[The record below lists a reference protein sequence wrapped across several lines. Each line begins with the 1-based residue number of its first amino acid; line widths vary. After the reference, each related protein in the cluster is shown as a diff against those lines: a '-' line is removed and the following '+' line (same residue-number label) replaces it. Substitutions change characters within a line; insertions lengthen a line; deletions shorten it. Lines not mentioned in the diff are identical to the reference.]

1 MRKRL
6 LFTYIALVFVTL
18 MASQISFWSSGQRFL
33 QQQSEAQYTD
43 QAELIRDVFEQTD
56 FAGTADYDAFAKKY
70 ARRQEVRITII
81 DMDGTV
87 LGESEESPSDMEN
100 HKDREEVKKAMT
112 GESASI
118 VRRSSTLGMD
128 YCYCAVPVRT
138 DSFEGVLRV
147 SVPLEELHALR
158 LEYMRSTIFML
169 AIGVL
174 LIAGLVIA
182 FTRFIADPIDEVI
195 EAAGKIAEGSYGIR
209 LKTRQ
214 NSQIGKLADSF
225 NWMSG
230 RLEAAVKELKDR
242 NNELEAILRSMRN
255 GVLAINGRDEI
266 LFYNDALMNLIG
278 HRGDFLGESVY
289 HLVRSSLLFDVIE
302 KVRESRDVICEEGQS
317 RIMGEQYLRITG
329 TVLNR
334 EKEQSRSVLLIIEDI
349 TDVKKLEN
357 MRSDFVSNVTH
368 ELKTPLTSIRG
379 FVDTLKQGAIKDE
392 QYARKFLDII
402 DIEAERLYTLIQ
414 DILLL
419 SEIESGSDYN
429 IQDCD
434 VNGIID
440 ETLNLLQPK
449 IEQKP
454 EVDVIFQPEPYI
466 RPFPCNPDR
475 MKQLFIN
482 LIDNAVKNTEKGSV
496 TVTCRVHNDHLMIS
510 VKDTGIGIPKEHLSR
525 IFERFYRVDK
535 GRSRKM
541 GGTGLGLSIVKHIVE
556 MYEGDIFVSSEVGE
570 GTEFIIK
577 LPYDRK
583 HTGTNVVRV
592 QGRKRGIGQ
601 VWKK

>member
-112 GESASI
+112 GVSDSVI
-118 VRRSSTLGMD
+118 RRSSTLGMD
-128 YCYCAVPVRT
+128 YCYCAVPVQT

-158 LEYMRSTIFML
+158 QEYMKSTIFMMT
-169 AIGVL
+169 IGIL
-174 LIAGLVIA
+174 LIAGMVIA
-182 FTRFIADPIDEVI
+182 FTRFIADPIDEVT
-195 EAAGKIAEGSYGIR
+195 EAAGKIAEGNYGIR
-209 LKTRQ
+209 LKTDQ

-255 GVLAINGRDEI
+255 GVLAINGKDEI

-278 HRGDFLGESVY
+278 HRGDFLGESIY
-289 HLVRSSLLFDVIE
+289 HLVRSSLIFDVIE
-302 KVRESRDVICEEGQS
+302 KVRDSRDVICEEGQS
-317 RIMGEQYLRITG
+317 RTMGQQYLRVTG

-601 VWKK
+601 V

>member
-289 HLVRSSLLFDVIE
+289 HLVRSSLIFDVIE

-334 EKEQSRSVLLIIEDI
+334 EKEKSRSVLLIIEDI

-601 VWKK
+601 V

>member
-174 LIAGLVIA
+174 LITGLVIA

-289 HLVRSSLLFDVIE
+289 HLVRSSLIFDVIE

-449 IEQKP
+449 IEQ
-454 EVDVIFQPEPYI
+454 PYI

-482 LIDNAVKNTEKGSV
+482 LVDNALKNTEKGSV
-496 TVTCRVHNDHLMIS
+496 TVTCRVHNEHLMIS
-510 VKDTGIGIPKEHLSR
+510 VKDTGIGMPKEHLSR

-601 VWKK
+601 V

>member
-100 HKDREEVKKAMT
+100 HKDREEVKKAMA

-289 HLVRSSLLFDVIE
+289 HLVRSSLIFDVIE

-475 MKQLFIN
+475 MKQLVIN

-601 VWKK
+601 V

>member
-138 DSFEGVLRV
+138 GSFEGVLRV

-289 HLVRSSLLFDVIE
+289 HLVRSSLIFDVIE

-601 VWKK
+601 V

>member
-182 FTRFIADPIDEVI
+182 FTRFIAAPIDEVI

-289 HLVRSSLLFDVIE
+289 HLVRSSLIFDVIE

-601 VWKK
+601 V

>member
-87 LGESEESPSDMEN
+87 LGESGESPSDMEN

-289 HLVRSSLLFDVIE
+289 HLVRSSLIFDVIE

-541 GGTGLGLSIVKHIVE
+541 GGTGLG
-556 MYEGDIFVSSEVGE
+556 
-570 GTEFIIK
+570 
-577 LPYDRK
+577 
-583 HTGTNVVRV
+583 
-592 QGRKRGIGQ
+592 
-601 VWKK
+601 

>member
-81 DMDGTV
+81 DTDGTV

-174 LIAGLVIA
+174 LITGLVIA

-289 HLVRSSLLFDVIE
+289 HLVRSSLIFDVIE

-601 VWKK
+601 V

>member
-81 DMDGTV
+81 DTDGTV

-100 HKDREEVKKAMT
+100 HKDREEVKKAMA

-289 HLVRSSLLFDVIE
+289 HLVRSSLIFDVIE

-434 VNGIID
+434 VNGIIE

-454 EVDVIFQPEPYI
+454 EMDVIFLPEPYI

-482 LIDNAVKNTEKGSV
+482 LVDNALKNTEKGSV
-496 TVTCRVHNDHLMIS
+496 TVTCRVHNEHLMIS
-510 VKDTGIGIPKEHLSR
+510 VKDTGIGMPKEHLSR

-601 VWKK
+601 V

>member
-18 MASQISFWSSGQRFL
+18 MASQISFWSSSQHFL
-33 QQQSEAQYTD
+33 EQQSEEQYTD
-43 QAELIRDVFEQTD
+43 QAELIRDIFEETA
-56 FAGTADYDAFAKKY
+56 FSETADYDAFAKKY

-87 LGESEESPSDMEN
+87 VGESEENLSDMEN

-112 GESASI
+112 GVSDSVI
-118 VRRSSTLGMD
+118 RRSSTLGMD
-128 YCYCAVPVRT
+128 YCYCAVPVQT

-158 LEYMRSTIFML
+158 QEYMKSTIFMMT
-169 AIGVL
+169 IGIL
-174 LIAGLVIA
+174 LIAGMVIA

-195 EAAGKIAEGSYGIR
+195 EAAGKIAEGNYGIR
-209 LKTRQ
+209 LKTDQ

-230 RLEAAVKELKDR
+230 RLEAAMKDLKDR

-255 GVLAINGRDEI
+255 GVLAINGKDEI

-278 HRGDFLGESVY
+278 HRGDFLGESIY
-289 HLVRSSLLFDVIE
+289 HLVRSSLIFDVIE
-302 KVRESRDVICEEGQS
+302 KVRDSRDVICEEGQS
-317 RIMGEQYLRITG
+317 RTMGQQYLRVTG

-601 VWKK
+601 V

>member
-81 DMDGTV
+81 DTDGTV

-289 HLVRSSLLFDVIE
+289 HLVRSSLIFDVIE

-601 VWKK
+601 V

>member
-100 HKDREEVKKAMT
+100 HKDREEVKKAMA

-147 SVPLEELHALR
+147 SVPLKELHALR

-174 LIAGLVIA
+174 LITGLVIA

-289 HLVRSSLLFDVIE
+289 HLVRSSLIFDVIE

-334 EKEQSRSVLLIIEDI
+334 EKEKSRSVLLIIEDI

-601 VWKK
+601 V

>member
-112 GESASI
+112 GESASV

-289 HLVRSSLLFDVIE
+289 HLVRSSLIFDVIE

-601 VWKK
+601 V

>member
-18 MASQISFWSSGQRFL
+18 MASQISFWSSSQHFL
-33 QQQSEAQYTD
+33 EQQSEEQYTD
-43 QAELIRDVFEQTD
+43 QAELIRDIFEETA
-56 FAGTADYDAFAKKY
+56 FSETADYDAFAKKY

-87 LGESEESPSDMEN
+87 VGESEENPSDMEN

-112 GESASI
+112 GVSDS
-118 VRRSSTLGMD
+118 VTRRSSTLGMD
-128 YCYCAVPVRT
+128 YCYCAVPVQT

-158 LEYMRSTIFML
+158 QEYMKSTIFMMT
-169 AIGVL
+169 IGIL
-174 LIAGLVIA
+174 LIAGMVIA
-182 FTRFIADPIDEVI
+182 FTRFIADPIDEVT
-195 EAAGKIAEGSYGIR
+195 EAAGKIAEGNYGIR
-209 LKTRQ
+209 LKTNQ

-230 RLEAAVKELKDR
+230 RLEAAMKDLKDR

-255 GVLAINGRDEI
+255 GVLAINGKDEI

-278 HRGDFLGESVY
+278 HRGDFLGESIY
-289 HLVRSSLLFDVIE
+289 HLVRSSLIFDVIE
-302 KVRESRDVICEEGQS
+302 KVRDSRDVICEEGQS
-317 RIMGEQYLRITG
+317 RTMGQQYLRVTG

-601 VWKK
+601 V

>member
-81 DMDGTV
+81 DTDGTV

-138 DSFEGVLRV
+138 DSFDGVLRV

-289 HLVRSSLLFDVIE
+289 HLVRSSLIFDVIE

-601 VWKK
+601 V

>member
-81 DMDGTV
+81 DTDGTV

-118 VRRSSTLGMD
+118 VRRSSSLGMD

-174 LIAGLVIA
+174 LITGLVIA

-289 HLVRSSLLFDVIE
+289 HLVRSSLIFDVIE

-601 VWKK
+601 V

>member
-100 HKDREEVKKAMT
+100 HKNREEVKKAMT

-174 LIAGLVIA
+174 LITGLVIA

-195 EAAGKIAEGSYGIR
+195 EAAGKIAEGSYGIQ

-289 HLVRSSLLFDVIE
+289 HLVRSSLIFDVIE

-434 VNGIID
+434 VNGIIE

-454 EVDVIFQPEPYI
+454 EVDVIFLPEPYI

-482 LIDNAVKNTEKGSV
+482 LVDNALKNTEKGSV
-496 TVTCRVHNDHLMIS
+496 TVTCRVHNEHLMIS
-510 VKDTGIGIPKEHLSR
+510 VKDTGIGMPKEHLSR

-601 VWKK
+601 V

>member
-18 MASQISFWSSGQRFL
+18 MASQISFWSSSQHFL
-33 QQQSEAQYTD
+33 EQQSEEQYTD
-43 QAELIRDVFEQTD
+43 QAELIRDIFEETA
-56 FAGTADYDAFAKKY
+56 FSETADYDAFAKKY

-87 LGESEESPSDMEN
+87 VGESEENPSDMEN

-112 GESASI
+112 GVSDS
-118 VRRSSTLGMD
+118 VTRRSSTLGMD
-128 YCYCAVPVRT
+128 YCYCAVPVQT

-158 LEYMRSTIFML
+158 QEYMKSTIFMMT
-169 AIGVL
+169 IGIL
-174 LIAGLVIA
+174 LIAGMVIA
-182 FTRFIADPIDEVI
+182 FTRFIADPIDEVT
-195 EAAGKIAEGSYGIR
+195 EAAGKIAEGNYGIR
-209 LKTRQ
+209 LKTDQ

-230 RLEAAVKELKDR
+230 RLEAAMKDLKDR

-255 GVLAINGRDEI
+255 GVLAINGKDEI

-278 HRGDFLGESVY
+278 HRGDFLGESIY
-289 HLVRSSLLFDVIE
+289 HLVRSSLIFDVIE
-302 KVRESRDVICEEGQS
+302 KVRDSRDVICEEGQS
-317 RIMGEQYLRITG
+317 RTMGQQYLRVTG

-419 SEIESGSDYN
+419 SEIESGGDYN

-525 IFERFYRVDK
+525 IFELFYRVDK

-601 VWKK
+601 V

>member
-100 HKDREEVKKAMT
+100 HKDREEVKKAMA

-174 LIAGLVIA
+174 LITGLVIA

-289 HLVRSSLLFDVIE
+289 HLVRSSLIFDVIE

-601 VWKK
+601 V

>member
-18 MASQISFWSSGQRFL
+18 MASQISFWSSSQHFL
-33 QQQSEAQYTD
+33 EQQSEEQYTD
-43 QAELIRDVFEQTD
+43 QAELIRDIFEETA
-56 FAGTADYDAFAKKY
+56 FSETADYDAFAKKY

-87 LGESEESPSDMEN
+87 VGESEENPSDMEN

-112 GESASI
+112 GVSDSVI
-118 VRRSSTLGMD
+118 RRSSTLGMD
-128 YCYCAVPVRT
+128 YCYCAVPVQT

-158 LEYMRSTIFML
+158 QEYMKSTIFMMT
-169 AIGVL
+169 IGIL
-174 LIAGLVIA
+174 LIAGMVIA
-182 FTRFIADPIDEVI
+182 FTRFIADPIDEVT
-195 EAAGKIAEGSYGIR
+195 EAAGKIAEGNYGIR
-209 LKTRQ
+209 LKTDQ

-230 RLEAAVKELKDR
+230 RLEAAMKDLKDR

-255 GVLAINGRDEI
+255 GVLAINGKDEI

-278 HRGDFLGESVY
+278 HRGDFLGESIY
-289 HLVRSSLLFDVIE
+289 HLVRSSLIFDVIE
-302 KVRESRDVICEEGQS
+302 KVRDSRDVICEEGQS
-317 RIMGEQYLRITG
+317 RTVGQQYLRVTG

-601 VWKK
+601 V

>member
-70 ARRQEVRITII
+70 ARRQQVRITII

-87 LGESEESPSDMEN
+87 LGESEESSSDMEN

-118 VRRSSTLGMD
+118 VRPSSTLGMD

-174 LIAGLVIA
+174 LITGLVIA

-289 HLVRSSLLFDVIE
+289 HLVRSSLIFDVIE

-601 VWKK
+601 V

>member
-174 LIAGLVIA
+174 LITGLVIA

-289 HLVRSSLLFDVIE
+289 HLVRSSLIFDVIE

-434 VNGIID
+434 VNGIIE

-601 VWKK
+601 V

>member
-100 HKDREEVKKAMT
+100 HKDRKEVKKAMT

-289 HLVRSSLLFDVIE
+289 HLVRSSLIFDVIE

-454 EVDVIFQPEPYI
+454 EVDVIFPPEPYI

-601 VWKK
+601 V

>member
-18 MASQISFWSSGQRFL
+18 MASQISFWSSSQHFL
-33 QQQSEAQYTD
+33 EQQSEEQYTD
-43 QAELIRDVFEQTD
+43 QAELIRDIFEETA
-56 FAGTADYDAFAKKY
+56 FSETADYDAFAKKY

-87 LGESEESPSDMEN
+87 VGESEENPSDMEN

-112 GESASI
+112 GVSDS
-118 VRRSSTLGMD
+118 VTRRSSTLGMD
-128 YCYCAVPVRT
+128 YCYCAVPVQT

-158 LEYMRSTIFML
+158 QEYMKSTIFMMT
-169 AIGVL
+169 IGIL
-174 LIAGLVIA
+174 LIAGMVIA
-182 FTRFIADPIDEVI
+182 FTRFIADPIDEVT
-195 EAAGKIAEGSYGIR
+195 EAAGKIAEGNYGIR
-209 LKTRQ
+209 LKTDQ

-230 RLEAAVKELKDR
+230 RLEAAMKDLKDR

-255 GVLAINGRDEI
+255 GVLAINGKDEI

-278 HRGDFLGESVY
+278 HRGDFLGESIY
-289 HLVRSSLLFDVIE
+289 HLVRSSLIF
-302 KVRESRDVICEEGQS
+302 DVICEEGQS
-317 RIMGEQYLRITG
+317 RTMGQQYLRVTG

-434 VNGIID
+434 VNGIIE
-440 ETLNLLQPK
+440 ETMNLLQPK

-601 VWKK
+601 V

>member
-18 MASQISFWSSGQRFL
+18 MASQISFWSSSQHFL
-33 QQQSEAQYTD
+33 EQQSEEQYTD
-43 QAELIRDVFEQTD
+43 QAELIRDIFEETA
-56 FAGTADYDAFAKKY
+56 FSETADYDAFAKKY

-87 LGESEESPSDMEN
+87 VGESEENLSDMEN

-112 GESASI
+112 GVSDSVI
-118 VRRSSTLGMD
+118 RRSSTLGMD
-128 YCYCAVPVRT
+128 YCYCAVPVQT

-158 LEYMRSTIFML
+158 QEYMKSTIFMMT
-169 AIGVL
+169 IGIL
-174 LIAGLVIA
+174 LIAGMVIA
-182 FTRFIADPIDEVI
+182 FTRFIADPIDEVT
-195 EAAGKIAEGSYGIR
+195 EAAGKIAEGNYGIR
-209 LKTRQ
+209 LKTNQ

-230 RLEAAVKELKDR
+230 RLEAAMKDLKDR

-255 GVLAINGRDEI
+255 GVLAINGKDEI

-278 HRGDFLGESVY
+278 HRGDFLGESIY
-289 HLVRSSLLFDVIE
+289 HLVRSSLIFDVIE
-302 KVRESRDVICEEGQS
+302 KVRDSRDVICEEGQS
-317 RIMGEQYLRITG
+317 RTVGQQYLRVTG

-496 TVTCRVHNDHLMIS
+496 TVTCRMHNDHLMIS

-601 VWKK
+601 V

>member
-289 HLVRSSLLFDVIE
+289 HLVRSSLIFDVIE

-466 RPFPCNPDR
+466 RPFPCNPAW

-601 VWKK
+601 V

>member
-147 SVPLEELHALR
+147 SVPLKELHALR

-174 LIAGLVIA
+174 LITGLVIA

-289 HLVRSSLLFDVIE
+289 HLVRSSLIFDVIE

-601 VWKK
+601 V

>member
-174 LIAGLVIA
+174 LITGLVIA

-195 EAAGKIAEGSYGIR
+195 EATGKIAEGSYGIR

-289 HLVRSSLLFDVIE
+289 HLVRSSLIFDVIE

-541 GGTGLGLSIVKHIVE
+541 GGTGLGLSIVKPIVE

-601 VWKK
+601 V

>member
-18 MASQISFWSSGQRFL
+18 MASQISFWSSSQHFL
-33 QQQSEAQYTD
+33 EQQSEEQYTD
-43 QAELIRDVFEQTD
+43 QAELIRDIFEETA
-56 FAGTADYDAFAKKY
+56 FSETADYDAFAKKY

-87 LGESEESPSDMEN
+87 VGESEENPSDMEN

-112 GESASI
+112 GVSDS
-118 VRRSSTLGMD
+118 VTRRSSTLGMD
-128 YCYCAVPVRT
+128 YCYCAVPVQT

-158 LEYMRSTIFML
+158 QEYMKSTIFMMT
-169 AIGVL
+169 IGIL
-174 LIAGLVIA
+174 LIAGMVIA
-182 FTRFIADPIDEVI
+182 FTRFIADPIDEVT
-195 EAAGKIAEGSYGIR
+195 EAAGKIAEGNYGIR
-209 LKTRQ
+209 LKTDQ

-230 RLEAAVKELKDR
+230 RLEAAMKDLKDR
-242 NNELEAILRSMRN
+242 NNELEAILRSMRT
-255 GVLAINGRDEI
+255 GVLAINGKDEI

-278 HRGDFLGESVY
+278 HRGDFLGESIY
-289 HLVRSSLLFDVIE
+289 HLVRSSLIFDVIE
-302 KVRESRDVICEEGQS
+302 KVRDSRDVICEEGQS
-317 RIMGEQYLRITG
+317 RTMGQQYLRVTG

-449 IEQKP
+449 IELKP

-601 VWKK
+601 V

>member
-1 MRKRL
+1 MRK
-6 LFTYIALVFVTL
+6 
-18 MASQISFWSSGQRFL
+18 
-33 QQQSEAQYTD
+33 
-43 QAELIRDVFEQTD
+43 
-56 FAGTADYDAFAKKY
+56 
-70 ARRQEVRITII
+70 
-81 DMDGTV
+81 
-87 LGESEESPSDMEN
+87 
-100 HKDREEVKKAMT
+100 
-112 GESASI
+112 
-118 VRRSSTLGMD
+118 
-128 YCYCAVPVRT
+128 
-138 DSFEGVLRV
+138 
-147 SVPLEELHALR
+147 
-158 LEYMRSTIFML
+158 
-169 AIGVL
+169 
-174 LIAGLVIA
+174 
-182 FTRFIADPIDEVI
+182 
-195 EAAGKIAEGSYGIR
+195 
-209 LKTRQ
+209 KTRQ

-289 HLVRSSLLFDVIE
+289 HLVRSSLIFDVIE

-419 SEIESGSDYN
+419 SEIESGSDDK

-434 VNGIID
+434 VNGIIE

-601 VWKK
+601 V

>member
-278 HRGDFLGESVY
+278 HRGDFLGEPVY
-289 HLVRSSLLFDVIE
+289 HLVRSSLIFDVIE

-434 VNGIID
+434 VNGIIE

-454 EVDVIFQPEPYI
+454 EVDVIFLPELYI

-482 LIDNAVKNTEKGSV
+482 LVDNALKNTEKGSV
-496 TVTCRVHNDHLMIS
+496 TVTCRVHNEHLMIS
-510 VKDTGIGIPKEHLSR
+510 VKDTGIGMPKEHLSR

-577 LPYDRK
+577 LPYGRK
-583 HTGTNVVRV
+583 HTGTNVVHV

-601 VWKK
+601 V